1 MLSLG
6 KFRSEQEDKTMNN
19 KLMMLLVIFALA
31 LTACASQSAADPQSA
46 TPVPAAENGLV
57 AEGNIKPVQA
67 VNLSFQARG
76 IVEEVNVKIGDAVS
90 KGDVLARLSNA
101 TQAEAQL
108 TAANL
113 ELANAQQDFDALI
126 RKGSANLASAWDAY
140 MKAQA
145 ARAEAERDWESLNLD
160 DIEDTI
166 EEDKAE
172 VEDRAQDLQDAQ
184 EEFDKYKE
192 LDKDNSKRTTAEDN
206 LENAQRDYNE
216 AVRKLEEDI
225 RTRDTVRAALDAAIA
240 AEAEAKHQYELST
253 DGANKDLLALAQARL
268 DNAKAQVAAAENV
281 LGNYVLTAP
290 FDGVVADVAVE
301 VGEQVGAES
310 RAVSVI
316 NTSSWI
322 IETVDITELEVVD
335 VAIGQNVTF
344 TPDALNDATMN
355 GVVTEISQASYV
367 QGGDVVYTVRIAVND
382 ADPRLMWGMT
392 VELIFEPVE

>member
-46 TPVPAAENGLV
+46 TPVPAVENGLV

-301 VGEQVGAES
+301 VGE
-310 RAVSVI
+310 
-316 NTSSWI
+316 
-322 IETVDITELEVVD
+322 
-335 VAIGQNVTF
+335 
-344 TPDALNDATMN
+344 
-355 GVVTEISQASYV
+355 
-367 QGGDVVYTVRIAVND
+367 
-382 ADPRLMWGMT
+382 
-392 VELIFEPVE
+392 